1 MQDPT
6 ITPSYSD
13 TNAVLAAMRLGVDY
27 TFQIRVRDFVVPVR
41 PLSVS
46 ETLQVAS
53 DVARDFSTV
62 KAELKTNVHEAY
74 LIALHTLQRASRIPF
89 DSKIEGPLSRGTID
103 RFTVAELLAL
113 FEQYRDGCERV
124 NPAIEE
130 LSTEKLQALV
140 EWVKKNAQPLPTTL
154 SRAHLD
160 QLVRFLV
167 TSADSPADK

>member
-1 MQDPT
+1 MEN
-6 ITPSYSD
+6 TPFYAD

-27 TFQIRVRDFVVPVR
+27 VFEIKCRDFVVPVR

-53 DVARDFSTV
+53 EVARDFSTL
-62 KAELKTNVHEAY
+62 KNELKTNVHEAY
-74 LIALHTLQRASRIPF
+74 LIALFTLQRASRIPF
-89 DSKIEGPLSRGTID
+89 DSKIEGPLSKGTID

-130 LSTEKLQALV
+130 LPAERLKELA
-140 EWVKKNAQPLPTTL
+140 EFVKKNGSIPTSL
-154 SRAHLD
+154 SRTHLER
-160 QLVRFLV
+160 LALFFM
-167 TSADSPADK
+167 TNADSPTDK